1 MAPQII
7 FGTASLG
14 MPMSA
19 FQDAETVQELLH
31 TLQDLAITRLD
42 SGARYPLTAR
52 AEPKSFLLS
61 KNFLVDTKIFTDTA
75 TDGSGNL
82 TKDAIDRSTVASLHR
97 LRREAVNVLHIHR
110 HDPATPL
117 EEQVRNFIDQIS
129 QGRCKAWAASNV
141 PPPILSEMLQLCD
154 KNGWQK
160 PVCYQGCYNL
170 ISRGMEKRLL
180 PLLRA
185 HGIKYNAFQPLAAGF
200 LTGKLVNNEH
210 AGTCFGDDHPFGLMV
225 RKLFGDEDLTSAMK
239 KFDAAVKAQGLTP
252 AEVALR
258 WLTHHSSLEDDDGVI
273 IGASKLQQVIDTV
286 GLIRKGPLP
295 DALIPLVEEL
305 WSGVEEKRQEI
316 L

>member
-1 MAPQII
+1 
-7 FGTASLG
+7 
-14 MPMSA
+14 MSA
-19 FQDAETVQELLH
+19 FQDAETVKELLH
-31 TLQDLAITRLD
+31 TLQNLAITRLD
-42 SGARYPLTAR
+42 SGARYPPNSPGR
-52 AEPKSFLLS
+52 AEELIGENVGLS
-61 KNFLVDTKIFTDTA
+61 KDFLVDTKIFADTA
-75 TDGSGNL
+75 TDGSGDL
-82 TKDAIDRSTVASLHR
+82 TKDAIDRSIVASLHR

-117 EEQVRNFIDQIS
+117 EDQVRGFNDQIS
-129 QGRCKAWAASNV
+129 QGRCKA
-141 PPPILSEMLQLCD
+141 LCE

-170 ISRGMEKRLL
+170 ITRGMEKQLL

-185 HGIKYNAFQPLAAGF
+185 HGIQYNAFQPLAAGF

-210 AGTCFGDDHPFGLMV
+210 SGTRFGDDHPFGPMV
-225 RKLFGDEDLTSAMK
+225 RKHFGDEDLTSAMK

-258 WLTHHSSLEDDDGVI
+258 WLAHHSSLEDDDGVI

-295 DALIPLVEEL
+295 NSLIPLVEEL
-305 WSGVEEKRQEI
+305 WSGVKEKR
-316 L
+316 